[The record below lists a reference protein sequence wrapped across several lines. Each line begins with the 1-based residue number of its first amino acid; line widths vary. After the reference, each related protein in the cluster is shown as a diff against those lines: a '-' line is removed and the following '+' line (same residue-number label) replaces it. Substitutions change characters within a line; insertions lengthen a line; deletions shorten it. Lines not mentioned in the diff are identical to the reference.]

1 MFLAIVSYGQKHD
14 FNWLFGRYDLDPN
27 RPTIGR
33 VLVDFNQ
40 DSIQAKYHE
49 RKTNFRAS
57 NFTMS
62 DRQGKLL
69 FYSNGI
75 YIEDA
80 NGEVVEG
87 SQYLNPGWH
96 TDGSL
101 SAGIGNNMPNSIVCL
116 PISDNDTKFAIIH
129 QAVGLT
135 PDFTDLTANVLYS
148 EIYRIDTSE
157 SFVVERLNDTI
168 DLNSYGLFAQAVR
181 HGNGRDWWVIFPQDN
196 FSCKHLILQIGQQG
210 IKEQKFQCFGE
221 GFMEGEIG
229 SALFISS
236 SNQYIRYA
244 SVVDAIDFFD
254 FDRCNGTFYGEAKRI
269 YLQDSLVNAELQG
282 GLAISPNERFAYVSS
297 KSRLFQYDLWAD
309 DIEASR
315 ITIVEASPSNP
326 DHRSLWL
333 GQLAPD
339 GKIYWNTRSNFDAE
353 LHVIHEPDRLG
364 ADCDFRF
371 RDFSLIH
378 NNSRTLPQIPNY
390 RLGPLD
396 GSLCDTLGIDNVPV
410 AYFRWE
416 EKGEGN
422 IDFRN
427 LSHHEPEEHFW
438 EFGDGE
444 TSDEFRPVYSYS
456 DTGTYHVC
464 LTVSNPYG
472 MDTYC
477 RDVKVTKGTVSI
489 FEEPETKQEIRVY
502 PNPTSDYL
510 VIQFPEIGSYQI
522 RLFDTLGRLVFSD
535 DTEALNYQLWLGSFT
550 PGMYVLE
557 VRDENSHLVQI
568 EKVLK
573 L

>member
-1 MFLAIVSYGQKHD
+1 MFLAVVSYGQKHD
-14 FNWLFGRYDLDPN
+14 FNWLFGRFDLDPN

-49 RKTNFRAS
+49 RKMNFRAS

-62 DRQGKLL
+62 DRGGKLL

-96 TDGSL
+96 TDQSL
-101 SAGIGNNMPNSIVCL
+101 SANIGNNMANSIVCL
-116 PISDNDTKFAIIH
+116 PLDDKDLRFAIVH
-129 QAVGLT
+129 QARDLT
-135 PDFTDLTANVLYS
+135 PDFTDLTTNVLYS
-148 EIYRIDTSE
+148 EI
-157 SFVVERLNDTI
+157 ERTDQNLPFRMDVLNDTI
-168 DLNSYGLFAQAVR
+168 DLSSFATSISAIR
-181 HGNGRDWWVIFPQDN
+181 HGNGKDWWVITAKDRYSLEQ
-196 FSCKHLILQIGQQG
+196 LIIRINEKGVEER
-210 IKEQKFQCFGE
+210 KTQCFGTGLEE
-221 GFMEGEIG
+221 GT
-229 SALFISS
+229 STPNVYVQ
-236 SNQYIRYA
+236 SNSRFIRYD
-244 SVVDAIDFFD
+244 SDQDLIDFFN
-254 FDRCNGTFYGEAKRI
+254 FNRCTGEFEDNW
-269 YLQDSLVNAELQG
+269 LQIRLLDSLDRRELFG
-282 GLAISPNERFAYVSS
+282 GIALSPNERFLYLSTPFH
-297 KSRLFQYDLWAD
+297 LYQYDLLAD
-309 DIEASR
+309 NIEETR
-315 ITIVEASPSNP
+315 LTIAEASPSNP
-326 DHRSLWL
+326 EHRSLYL

-339 GKIYWNTRSNFDAE
+339 GKIYINTKSNFDAE

-364 ADCDFRF
+364 AACDFRF

-396 GSLCDTLGIDNVPV
+396 GSPCDTLGIDNIPV

-489 FEEPETKQEIRVY
+489 IEEPDTKQIKIY
-502 PNPTSDYL
+502 PNPTSDYI
-510 VIQFPEIGSYQI
+510 VVQFSEIGNYQI
-522 RLFDTLGRLVFSD
+522 RLFDALGSLVFSY
-535 DTEALNYQLWLGSFT
+535 DTDALNYQLPMRSFNS
-550 PGMYVLE
+550 GMY
-557 VRDENSHLVQI
+557 
-568 EKVLK
+568 K
-573 L
+573 LCVYNEQGIQFVESVMKL